1 MCLGGAFFARGYEP
15 RQTRFRGGGA
25 SLSDLCPA
33 SRSRRVITLR
43 ALTAS
48 RIMDPSPLVPG
59 TLVWARII
67 YLLGEKSLCRSKQSL
82 VSRPHSV
89 YGPAAE
95 RTIDS
100 FLRCRPLTSRRLAQ
114 PLRGH
119 GIPSRV
125 IASPYT
131 GTAGASAVGPQPIN
145 TSYDTKERK
154 EKGPDVCRAWDCQ
167 RALLEQHL
175 DKAAAHAFELH
186 VVVADEGLERAPQVE
201 GGVDGAVGGA
211 EGRHVKDPGHPGH
224 LEHDHVLRKRKHV
237 TSGAKSLDVPWGAR
251 GLDWPGFRA
260 GPGAWGGNLARGK
273 SLGTGCA

>member
-1 MCLGGAFFARGYEP
+1 MTGLVSGLPRVPGGGPRYGQGPGGWVCLGAAFFARGYEP

-59 TLVWARII
+59 TLVGLELFI
-67 YLLGEKSLCRSKQSL
+67 YWEKRPLCRSKQSL
-82 VSRPHSV
+82 VSRSHSV

-95 RTIDS
+95 RTITGDS

-119 GIPSRV
+119 GIPPRV
-125 IASPYT
+125 IASSYT

-145 TSYDTKERK
+145 TLYDTKERK

-167 RALLEQHL
+167 RALLL
-175 DKAAAHAFELH
+175 GGWVAFLRGVTSPDKRVSA
-186 VVVADEGLERAPQVE
+186 VAERAFRISARP
-201 GGVDGAVGGA
+201 VDR
-211 EGRHVKDPGHPGH
+211 E
-224 LEHDHVLRKRKHV
+224 
-237 TSGAKSLDVPWGAR
+237 LDE
-251 GLDWPGFRA
+251 
-260 GPGAWGGNLARGK
+260 
-273 SLGTGCA
+273 